1 MRDDSIKHSHVAR
14 ATIPPHPG
22 IRAFGLVVLAVVAAW
37 YLGIDPRALADG
49 WPNLLRLAEDAFPP
63 QMGVLPTAI
72 RGLVETLAIAFLG
85 TMIGVVLALP
95 LALLASRTLF
105 PIWLVAPARLIAAS
119 VRTLPSLL
127 WAVLMVILVGFGPL
141 AGVLAMGLYTT
152 GHLAKLAYEALEG
165 LPSDAFEA
173 LGAAGATRLQLAR
186 LVALPEASNQLLS
199 HALYMLEYNVRASA
213 IVGFVGAGGIG
224 AYLSRYLQMM
234 QYDGVVTLL
243 GVVFVTV
250 VVMDALSLWVR
261 SRFITAYAPA
271 QGRSA
276 RYRPTE

>member
-1 MRDDSIKHSHVAR
+1 MSGH
-14 ATIPPHPG
+14 TLPPAP
-22 IRAFGLVVLAVVAAW
+22 RK
-37 YLGIDPRALADG
+37 RALAAIFLAVLAAWHLKLDFSTLIGG
-49 WPNLLRLAEDAFPP
+49 WDNLGKLMADALPP
-63 QMGVLPTAI
+63 QAGVLPTAL

-85 TMIGVVLALP
+85 TLIGFIFALP
-95 LALLASRTLF
+95 LGVAATRTLF
-105 PIWLVAPARLIAAS
+105 PLWLVAPMRLLAAT
-119 VRTLPSLL
+119 VRTMPSLL

-186 LVALPEASNQLLS
+186 LVAVPEASNQLVS
-199 HALYMLEYNVRASA
+199 HLLYMMEYNLRASA

-224 AYLSRYLQMM
+224 AYLGRYLQMM

-243 GVVFVTV
+243 AVVFAAIVA
-250 VVMDALSLWVR
+250 MDALSLWLR
-261 SRFITAYAPA
+261 SRFLTRVPGAA
-271 QGRSA
+271 
-276 RYRPTE
+276 